1 MKKLA
6 TILNNFA
13 TLTYN
18 SGEDTEAA
26 TSNVVSTN
34 LLESAGVSAEKF
46 TANSTWRPGENL
58 TYFVTVTNT
67 GTEPIENVTVTDD
80 LGGETDTPMFY
91 VQGSARV
98 IAGIEVT
105 EVTPTDTNP
114 LVIPVADTLL
124 PGESV
129 IVLYVARVNATIED
143 DVNSI
148 TNTATAQGEGTA
160 CGGGDA
166 TDESSVT
173 LPREDFA
180 QVNLLKAVDKAV
192 ISCGDTLT
200 YTFSIE
206 NSGNI
211 PATNVVITDTLPEG
225 FVITSVQSVTNGVT
239 TVYDEGD
246 YTVSADNTLI
256 LPTGAGVTITV
267 PARTDAGN
275 GLTTVIV
282 TGIVTG

>member
-1 MKKLA
+1 MA